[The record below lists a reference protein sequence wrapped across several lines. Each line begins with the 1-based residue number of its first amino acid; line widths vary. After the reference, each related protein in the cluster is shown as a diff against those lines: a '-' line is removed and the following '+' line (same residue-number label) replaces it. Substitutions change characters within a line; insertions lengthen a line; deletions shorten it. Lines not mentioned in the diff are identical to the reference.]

1 MGFLIWIVGGI
12 VAGWL
17 TGLIMEGKGF
27 GLLGDLVVGLLG
39 GLLGG
44 WLAGLVGLD
53 ARGWIGQI
61 LVSIIGGVILVAV
74 VRSVLRR

>member
-1 MGFLIWIVGGI
+1 MRFLIWIVGGI

-27 GLLGDLVVGLLG
+27 GLIGDLAIGLLG

-44 WLAGLVGLD
+44 WLARLVGLSTP
-53 ARGWIGQI
+53 GWIGQI
-61 LVSIIGGVILVAV
+61 LVSIVGGVILVAA
-74 VRSVLRR
+74 VRAIRRK